1 MLSLKKF
8 IPLTAVLYL
17 SATLSYAGNE
27 ESSRTLPR
35 LSSSTINSIVGVKK
49 TIEQNIEL
57 EQKHMQQVKIDRDNI
72 NTIKIISLAPN
83 ITENLYSLGLGRN
96 IVGIDSLSDYPA
108 QVQSI
113 PKVATVSNIDFEE
126 ILNLKPDLIVV
137 WNDFFPNLEKDL
149 KRYNIPARV
158 FRFETHRITDFG
170 DAILKLGRITH
181 TEDRAI
187 ELRENFRSKIKELRN
202 TYMNYPSHTVA
213 YIIWDEPIY
222 TVAENSWINDII
234 EICNGKNLFKK
245 NDLSYPIIDK
255 EFLMLSNP
263 EIIINA
269 TIAHPM
275 LNIPKRLQERA
286 VILNKVN
293 GMHRIS
299 TRTIDSAEEICQ
311 IIHQKDELIDEN
323 SSSIEMQESMEEN
336 GSALTKNEELQE

>member
-1 MLSLKKF
+1 
-8 IPLTAVLYL
+8 
-17 SATLSYAGNE
+17 
-27 ESSRTLPR
+27 
-35 LSSSTINSIVGVKK
+35 
-49 TIEQNIEL
+49 
-57 EQKHMQQVKIDRDNI
+57 
-72 NTIKIISLAPN
+72 
-83 ITENLYSLGLGRN
+83 
-96 IVGIDSLSDYPA
+96 
-108 QVQSI
+108 
-113 PKVATVSNIDFEE
+113 
-126 ILNLKPDLIVV
+126 
-137 WNDFFPNLEKDL
+137 
-149 KRYNIPARV
+149 
-158 FRFETHRITDFG
+158 
-170 DAILKLGRITH
+170 
-181 TEDRAI
+181 
-187 ELRENFRSKIKELRN
+187 
-202 TYMNYPSHTVA
+202 MNYPSHTVA